1 MDVVEVEAGGEEGD
15 GVAGVGMV
23 EAMVDMNM
31 ITKEVMVVD
40 MDTKA
45 DMDTKVDMGT
55 REDTTTKVVMG
66 VMVTTKVDM
75 EDMVSTRS
83 VCLPYYSSLQH
94 HC

>member
-1 MDVVEVEAGGEEGD
+1 MDAVEVEAGGEEGD

-23 EAMVDMNM
+23 EAMVDMNT
-31 ITKEVMVVD
+31 ITKEVMVD

-45 DMDTKVDMGT
+45 DMDIKVDMGT

-83 VCLPYYSSLQH
+83 VCLPYYSSFQH